1 MTKREQNVE
10 AGRKF
15 GEAVNAAGIVE
26 RFFGYIFSYIII
38 LIVGVLFINSSKI
51 LAPLGG
57 KVNEELVV
65 LIILFLFALPFYFW
79 ERGIRRFRRANGLSI
94 YKNIKAELEQ
104 MEFNKMYEKERE
116 MEERAKAAYELKKK
130 KDGLQD

>member
-15 GEAVNAAGIVE
+15 GEAINAAGIVE
-26 RFFGYIFSYIII
+26 RFFGYAISY
-38 LIVGVLFINSSKI
+38 
-51 LAPLGG
+51 
-57 KVNEELVV
+57 LVV
-65 LIILFLFALPFYFW
+65 AFVYWTVLMVSEIHIEGYISSFFLGFILPALPFFFW

-94 YKNIKAELEQ
+94 YKNVKAELEQ

-116 MEERAKAAYELKKK
+116 MEERAKAAYEAKKR
-130 KDGLQD
+130 G